1 MMDVTE
7 VIKMFTSVIISMITR
22 VKMSVFTIREN
33 PHMSLNLNLCLEMQ
47 FISNLNL
54 ISMNMS
60 LNIL

>member
-33 PHMSLNLNLCLEMQ
+33 PHMSLNL
-47 FISNLNL
+47 